1 MRPLDEQQ
9 FPAVVRLNR
18 DGRAERVLAVV
29 HPTAGRA
36 GRPLAPAA
44 AAQLGRMPAPGAG
57 ARLAGLIVG
66 SPRVLTTSAS
76 SVVRDALIRATER
89 GSEPSVSCLE
99 SRPGL
104 EGVMLANEL
113 AGARV
118 QTRLAVDAAAARLAG
133 EANLVLV

>member
-44 AAQLGRMPAPGAG
+44 AAQLGRMPAPGAE
-57 ARLAGLIVG
+57 ARLAGVNVVG
-66 SPRVLTTSAS
+66 AIAHGTS
-76 SVVRDALIRATER
+76 IER
-89 GSEPSVSCLE
+89 YAAPTAAILAAHGRPDLGS
-99 SRPGL
+99 
-104 EGVMLANEL
+104 
-113 AGARV
+113 
-118 QTRLAVDAAAARLAG
+118 AAR
-133 EANLVLV
+133 